1 MNFVLKT
8 LQSFAPLRMNTTT
21 IVAHR
26 DLALLAIDPD
36 LDFVHVLVALLVVG
50 GVDQNFVE
58 NLVQTGYVADLT
70 ALDGFVL
77 GVVDPHLLLQ
87 AFDGADV
94 CVGTLDDVL
103 ELKASISAPSAAK
116 LSLSISCSGFG
127 AAFFAGAFLGAA
139 FLGGVS
145 ASRLSSLSLWDG
157 LLLESCLGFGCSC
170 RLLCRSLL
178 L

>member
-58 NLVQTGYVADLT
+58 NLVQTGPTFASP
-70 ALDGFVL
+70 
-77 GVVDPHLLLQ
+77 GVRRSR
-87 AFDGADV
+87 FF
-94 CVGTLDDVL
+94 
-103 ELKASISAPSAAK
+103 EASISAPSAAK

-127 AAFFAGAFLGAA
+127 CRRCRCG
-139 FLGGVS
+139 S
-145 ASRLSSLSLWDG
+145 ECRRPSSRRRLLSG